1 MLILLWLPRWC
12 TMHLVVPKSTVGVVT
27 TIESNMN
34 THSDRATVVR
44 VLRTSWRARS
54 WIVSVAL
61 LGAALGTV
69 VTVVSKRVYRAEAVV
84 IPVSARQ
91 GDRLDALAG
100 GVGQLAA
107 LAGINT
113 QGDSSSRLGL
123 ATLKGKEFTASF
135 IRDRGLMPVLFPSRW
150 DGQMNRWKGSPPTLL
165 QGVNLFDRG
174 GIRKIIEDRHTGLVT
189 VQIDW
194 TDRIQAV
201 DWLNSM
207 VERVNLNLRNTTIA
221 ERRRSIQ
228 FLNAEADRTQ
238 SVAVKEA
245 IYKLIET
252 EMKDLAFAETQEEYA
267 LKFVDR
273 PITPEPRDFI
283 WPRRAFLVCLGAFA
297 GALLGGI
304 VYLGVENVRQARAQ
318 PA

>member
-1 MLILLWLPRWC
+1 
-12 TMHLVVPKSTVGVVT
+12 
-27 TIESNMN
+27 MN
-34 THSDRATVVR
+34 THNDLTTFVR
-44 VLRTSWRARS
+44 VLLTSWRARW

-61 LGAALGTV
+61 LGAALGIV
-69 VTVVSKRVYRAEAVV
+69 VVVVSKRVYRAEAVV

-91 GDRLDALAG
+91 GNRLDVLAG
-100 GVGQLAA
+100 GLGQLAA

-113 QGDSSSRLGL
+113 QGDAESRLGL
-123 ATLKGKEFTASF
+123 ATLKGKQFTAAF
-135 IRDRGLMPVLFPSRW
+135 IRDKDLMPVLFPGRW
-150 DGQMNRWKGSPPTLL
+150 NSQTNSWTGPPPTML
-165 QGVNLFDRG
+165 QGVNRFDRG
-174 GIRKIIEDRHTGLVT
+174 GIRKIIEDRQTGLVT
-189 VQIDW
+189 IQIDW

-207 VERVNLNLRNTTIA
+207 VERVNLDLRNTTIA

-238 SVAVKEA
+238 SVGVKDA

-267 LKFVDR
+267 LRFVDR

-283 WPRRAFLVCLGAFA
+283 WPRRIFVVCLGAFA
-297 GALLGGI
+297 GALVGGM
-304 VYLGVENVRQARAQ
+304 VYLGVESIRQARRETRA
-318 PA
+318 